1 MQTRVAIV
9 KAGHWGNLRQ
19 SKGDYDFVVQEL
31 EASLKEAASS
41 DGKPCAEVR
50 VVESTEEALAW
61 LYSRGIIVYISRGM
75 TDEAKKV
82 ADLVATTDG
91 VIFHLWPIG
100 SKIPTGDVS
109 IAQAVGHEDMDEA
122 EFKAPI
128 RRTYEEEGNPYYAT
142 ARLWDDGIITP
153 AETRTVLGQALQVTL
168 NAPIGET
175 RFGVWRM

>member
-82 ADLVATTDG
+82 AAEHRYIRAILFTG
-91 VIFHLWPIG
+91 VIP
-100 SKIPTGDVS
+100 
-109 IAQAVGHEDMDEA
+109 
-122 EFKAPI
+122 
-128 RRTYEEEGNPYYAT
+128 
-142 ARLWDDGIITP
+142 DGEVVFLRKSWISSDKKRNQ
-153 AETRTVLGQALQVTL
+153 ELVLDA
-168 NAPIGET
+168 
-175 RFGVWRM
+175 